1 MDNET
6 QIMLEKLVDAV
17 NKLNHPDLWIIILT
31 AINIIAFILV
41 ACTQIYLQKQQHQLQ
56 KKQTSIQYYDKCKR
70 LYQLIGDIHRSANFL
85 IFQICGYLNDLSFNG
100 AILDYFEHQKT
111 NILSLCDQIDENAT
125 DIDLILPKEYVNRLD
140 YAHLLQS
147 MYFLVDSMRSYEQVG
162 NLKQRGSIKYSADF
176 LDNAAMIEYILLY
189 VKEED
194 KSNFKKMLTHIAEET
209 KRVCK
214 KETMQKIRE
223 MNNISF

>member
-1 MDNET
+1 MDYET
-6 QIMLEKLVDAV
+6 KILLEKLIEAV
-17 NKLNHPDLWIIILT
+17 NSPDWWSIGIT
-31 AINIIAFILV
+31 AVITTINAVIMVWLGW
-41 ACTQIYLQKQQHQLQ
+41 QQYQLQ

-70 LYQLIGDIHRSANFL
+70 LYQLIGDIHQSANFL

-100 AILDYFEHQKT
+100 SISDYFEYQKT

-140 YAHLLQS
+140 YAHLLRS
-147 MYFLVDSMRSYEQVG
+147 MYFLVDSMHSYEQVE

-176 LDNAAMIEYILLY
+176 LDNEAMIEYILLY

-194 KSNFKKMLTHIAEET
+194 KSNFKNMLTHIAEET

-223 MNNISF
+223 MNNIPF